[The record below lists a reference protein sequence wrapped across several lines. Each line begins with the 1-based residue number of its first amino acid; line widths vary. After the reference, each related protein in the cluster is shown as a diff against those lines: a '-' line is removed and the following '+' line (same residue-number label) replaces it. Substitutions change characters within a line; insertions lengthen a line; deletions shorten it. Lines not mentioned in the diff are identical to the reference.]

1 MSTLESLAD
10 QWREA
15 KRAEDEARDRRVEIE
30 SHIIEHTGVKEEGSQ
45 THSAGDWKVKVT
57 GKLNRKLDADAW
69 AEIEPSIPEDLRPVS
84 YSPKLETKGLR
95 YLEANEPDVYRMVAR
110 AIETKPAK
118 PAVEVK

>member
-1 MSTLESLAD
+1 MSTLESLAE

-30 SHIIEHTGVKEEGSQ
+30 SRIIEQTGVKEEGSQ
-45 THSAGDWKVKVT
+45 THSAGDWKIKVT

-69 AEIEPSIPEDLRPVS
+69 ADVEPSIPEDLRPVS
-84 YSPKLETKGLR
+84 YTPKLETKGLR

-110 AIETKPAK
+110 AIETKPDK